1 MTKDEIKK
9 ALKCCETDFC
19 CRCPYYEYQ
28 GCEAALKRY
37 ALDLI
42 TEQEKEIDFQVQ
54 DRARLQREIDELE
67 QAHEQRVEEIKQL
80 KAEVKRAKINAM
92 LQLKEKIVEHMGERE
107 YMGVKYKQGVF
118 SESEIDEFIK
128 EVENDQR

>member
-19 CRCPYYEYQ
+19 CSCPYYEYR

-42 TEQEKEIDFQVQ
+42 TEQEKEIE
-54 DRARLQREIDELE
+54 RLKEEKKQAQIDILNK
-67 QAHEQRVEEIKQL
+67 AKKCSCCDNFFPDGKWHKYVLVSDIDILVEEAQ
-80 KAEVKRAKINAM
+80 N
-92 LQLKEKIVEHMGERE
+92 GEDK
-107 YMGVKYKQGVF
+107 G
-118 SESEIDEFIK
+118 
-128 EVENDQR
+128 